1 VNRIGLYSLSAF
13 VTPALAAVVLLSA
26 PIVHAEAMSP
36 AGTYVDAKT
45 QADDHYS
52 LHYATGKV
60 VEAAKEVKVWAKE
73 KYDTLASYWT
83 GKPVPA
89 APAAGPGSSSS
100 TASVPAPA
108 GGHAP
113 ASAPMSLGVAPGSPA
128 AQPVAAKIAT
138 PPAPMVE
145 PPRSTNGVAVYDLSK
160 ASAIPRLN
168 IGKEEVIKASHYYL
182 EDKHRKVLE
191 TRVITAFN
199 SPDAIS
205 EKDFKAL
212 VAGRSGKLT
221 EAEKTHDV
229 VFSPKGK
236 VSRDQFD
243 KFLKNTVPLL
253 PEAQLNLKKVNP
265 LSAQDIRFLSAL
277 LLYQAGDKCPVAV
290 GLFHRLSKA
299 TEYQIEAD
307 YYLAM
312 CSKELGLMTDFYERS
327 RRVFESQD
335 VYYSRKMISALGTEV
350 PSEYIEPI
358 GIALQKVSANSK
370 ITEKLD
376 TKAMSDMA
384 YNLTEYSVATEKY
397 KAALD
402 WSKKVPSTHAKY
414 LNARFLQALA
424 EYQVGSKDKAF
435 KIQDE
440 ILSSPE
446 TEKSKQEFQAL
457 VALNAARMQFQEKN
471 FKGARTNFLKV
482 YKDHPLWLQ
491 SLTEMGWAQLQSGD
505 YEGAI
510 GNMYSI
516 HSPFFSAVYKPESY
530 VIRAIG
536 YLNLCQYGDAYKTLS
551 ILEHDYRPV
560 LDKIDKFT
568 AAHPSYYQ
576 TVKHLLTAK
585 DTKEVK
591 EIDGLPLPVIRE
603 MARHREFTNLQKS
616 LNRHVDERALYT
628 KVDEEVDK
636 SLSHSKWLATNSS
649 KRVDDLNAKLAMI
662 SKKHELEQ
670 NRNQWLSDLEKE
682 KVSLQDYLFEVDLY
696 TEAKAALPEYHKDVR
711 GAADTRIAA
720 MHERMEKALETR
732 LAHMK
737 TDLARVLE
745 NNELLRYEVFAGSGE
760 NIRYQVAG
768 GQTGNRVPASVM
780 PKSKSLQWDFDG
792 EYWEDEIGHYRS
804 SLKNNCP
811 EAKGHREQARLDGG
825 AQ

>member
-1 VNRIGLYSLSAF
+1 MSRYRVYSFFATLALVAMVILSASF
-13 VTPALAAVVLLSA
+13 AR
-26 PIVHAEAMSP
+26 AEAISP
-36 AGTYVDAKT
+36 SGTYVEAKK
-45 QADDHYS
+45 QADDAYS
-52 LHYATGKV
+52 IHYATGKV
-60 VEAAKEVKVWAKE
+60 VETAKEVKVWVKQ
-73 KYDTLASYWT
+73 KLDTLTAYWT
-83 GKPVPA
+83 GKPVPPT
-89 APAAGPGSSSS
+89 PAL
-100 TASVPAPA
+100 VVQ
-108 GGHAP
+108 GHAP
-113 ASAPMSLGVAPGSPA
+113 ASTLGTPVSQTA
-128 AQPVAAKIAT
+128 ASQPVAK
-138 PPAPMVE
+138 PAVPLVE
-145 PPRSTNGVAVYDLSK
+145 PPRSNLGVAVYDLSK
-160 ASAIPRLN
+160 ASSIPRLN

-182 EDKHRKVLE
+182 DGNHRKVLE
-191 TRVITAFN
+191 TRVITAFD

-212 VAGRSGKLT
+212 TAGRSGKLT
-221 EAEKTHDV
+221 EAEKTRDV

-236 VSRDQFD
+236 VSREQFD
-243 KFLKNTVPLL
+243 KFVASTVALA
-253 PEAQLNLKKVNP
+253 PEAQLNLKKVSP
-265 LSAQDIRFLSAL
+265 LSAQDVRFLSAL

-290 GLFHRLSKA
+290 GLFHRLSKSS
-299 TEYQIEAD
+299 EYQIEAD

-312 CSKELGLMTDFYERS
+312 CSKELGLMTDFYERA

-335 VYYSRKMISALGTEV
+335 SYYSRKMAAGLGTDIPAEF
-350 PSEYIEPI
+350 IEPI
-358 GIALQKVSANSK
+358 GMALQKVSANTKVSEK
-370 ITEKLD
+370 FDAKTLADVAYDMTEF
-376 TKAMSDMA
+376 
-384 YNLTEYSVATEKY
+384 YVATEKY
-397 KAALD
+397 KTALD
-402 WSKKVPSTHAKY
+402 WAKKIPASHAKY
-414 LNARFLQALA
+414 LNARFFQALA

-440 ILSSPE
+440 ILSNPQ

-457 VALNAARMQFQEKN
+457 VALNAARMQFQERN
-471 FKGARTNFLKV
+471 FKGAHANFLKV

-505 YEGAI
+505 FEGAI

-516 HSPFFSAVYKPESY
+516 HSPFFSGVYKPESY

-560 LDKIDKFT
+560 LEKIDKFT

-585 DTKEVK
+585 ETKDVK

-616 LNRHVDERALYT
+616 LNRHVDERAQYT
-628 KVDEEVDK
+628 KVDEEVEK
-636 SLSHSKWLATNSS
+636 SLAHSKWLASNSN

-670 NRNQWLSDLEKE
+670 NKNQWLADLEKE
-682 KVSLQDYLFEVDLY
+682 KSNLNDYLFEVDLY
-696 TEAKAALPEYHKDVR
+696 TEAKAALPDYHKDVK
-711 GAADTRIAA
+711 GAAEIRMAA
-720 MHERMEKALETR
+720 MHVKMEKALETR

-737 TDLARVLE
+737 TDLSRVLE

-811 EAKGHREQARLDGG
+811 NAKGHREQASLDGG